1 MREGGLLCKTHQT
14 WEKRKIQSFSKN
26 VLTKHFL
33 TTSLFS
39 RILRIQI
46 SNDFDLRNLEKQC
59 KFPYTKVPYS
69 FRILVQHQ
77 YCEFQSSLNFSITR
91 CYTYHILTFGR
102 LSVTFSISSP
112 IVQISS
118 AHEIIA
124 FQSLHVTNI
133 QHHLLSFILVLILWG
148 AKSSDFT

>member
-59 KFPYTKVPYS
+59 KFPYYS
-69 FRILVQHQ
+69 SRILVQHQ

-112 IVQISS
+112 EVQISS

-133 QHHLLSFILVLILWG
+133 QHHLLSFILVLIL
-148 AKSSDFT
+148 

>member
-1 MREGGLLCKTHQT
+1 MKSKFKKRVIISVQSIFKRIKPTYVFWEYIFIQNFSSKLLN
-14 WEKRKIQSFSKN
+14 FS
-26 VLTKHFL
+26 FL
-33 TTSLFS
+33 TPTEY
-39 RILRIQI
+39 IE
-46 SNDFDLRNLEKQC
+46 DC
-59 KFPYTKVPYS
+59 KLPYTCT
-69 FRILVQHQ
+69 FFARF
-77 YCEFQSSLNFSITR
+77 YCTVNSKSLNFSITR

-112 IVQISS
+112 EVQISS

-148 AKSSDFT
+148 AKSSDFI

>member
-59 KFPYTKVPYS
+59 KFPYYS
-69 FRILVQHQ
+69 SHHILSGFQCNTTQ
-77 YCEFQSSLNFSITR
+77 YSEFQSSLNFSITR

-112 IVQISS
+112 EVQISS

-133 QHHLLSFILVLILWG
+133 QHHLLSFILVLIL
-148 AKSSDFT
+148 

>member
-59 KFPYTKVPYS
+59 KFPYTVPPYS
-69 FRILVQHQ
+69 FRILVQW

-112 IVQISS
+112 EVQISS